1 MKVLKNENMLRIRD
15 LKLLNR
21 LQEMYNN
28 TKFTSVNEFYN
39 SLLKSIAYKEIK
51 EDEIMDKLEDIE
63 DKTNAIYEKVKKI

>member
-21 LQEMYNN
+21 LQEMYDN
-28 TKFTSVNEFYN
+28 TKFTSANEFYN

-51 EDEIMDKLEDIE
+51 EDEIIDKLEDIE